1 MADVF
6 ISHSSIDKAVAD
18 KLCEELEAR
27 GLKCWI
33 APRDIAAGSEW
44 AAAISDAISETKV
57 MLLIYSHHSS
67 QSTQVPKEIN
77 LAESWGKIVIP
88 YKIDDAQLEGVF
100 AYFLAGAHWILANPA
115 EEDYRIDELYADIT
129 DKMHTSTTPVQS
141 GKIIVE
147 STVAQKKKGSKA
159 LWGLVCGIG
168 ALIVVLLVVM
178 IILLSGKAENDKED
192 DERPSKKQE
201 ELLTE
206 ETQESEITEEPEVT
220 EYPEEYVATSVED
233 FEYTIEAGEAII
245 TGYVGKEEHV
255 VIPAEIDGAPV
266 TVIGEEAFSSCIH
279 LKEIVI
285 PDSVTTIEKWA
296 FESSGLTTISI
307 PDSVTKV
314 DMEAF
319 LYCTNLK
326 EVYLSANLEILEE
339 NLFFGCTSLSTIVL
353 PKNLMIIEMGVFRET
368 VLQSIVI
375 PDSVTYI
382 GEAAFYDCTELS
394 QVTLPKN
401 MTEIAPYLFRGCTK
415 LTAVSIPKKVKIIG
429 QAAFAHSGLTEVV
442 VPDSVVFM
450 EGSVFY
456 ACTDLEYAKL
466 SVNLVY
472 LPEYTFCEC
481 IRLNDISIGQGMEVI
496 GEWAFS
502 KTNFNGLNLG
512 LFDIKEIGR
521 GAFSECANL
530 NMVLLPDTLVKIS
543 EGAFQYC
550 PNLVNITIPDSVKGC
565 AMSALYGNEEMK
577 IIYGDVC
584 YTLGEDGILSSEL
597 YGLLNATEDFEY
609 TISGD
614 GAMITKYMGKD
625 TVVVIPEMLDGVCVT
640 SIGEGAFAGQTGLE
654 FVTMFHGVRI
664 IGNNAFESCTN
675 LKMADLSSELLSI
688 GNYAFDKC
696 YNLEYVE
703 LAGTLM
709 EIGGFAF
716 GETALKYVT
725 IPSTVSVVNYAAFY
739 GCTQMLGAYLEEGIQ
754 TIGSYAFGQTAL
766 ENIMIPST
774 VAEIAPE
781 AFSGCQKISIIYNY
795 IRYSCRDGNWS
806 EQYFG
811 ENSDEYI

>member
-6 ISHSSIDKAVAD
+6 ISHSSIDKAIAD

-77 LAESWGKIVIP
+77 LAESWGKVVIP
-88 YKIDDAQLEGVF
+88 YKIDDASLAGVF
-100 AYFLAGAHWILANPA
+100 AYFLAGSHWIMANPA
-115 EEDYRIDELYADIT
+115 EGDYRVDELYADIT
-129 DKMHTSTTPVQS
+129 DKMHANNTPAQS
-141 GKIIVE
+141 GKIVVE
-147 STVAQKKKGSKA
+147 SNASEKKKGNKA

-168 ALIVVLLVVM
+168 ALIVAILVVM
-178 IILLSGKAENDKED
+178 LILLNGKAENDKEE
-192 DERPSKKQE
+192 DERTSKKQE
-201 ELLTE
+201 ELLEE
-206 ETQESEITEEPEVT
+206 ETPEPEITEEPEET
-220 EYPEEYVATSVED
+220 EEYVATPVED
-233 FEYTIEAGEAII
+233 FEYTEKDGEVVI
-245 TGYVGKEEHV
+245 TGYVGNEERV

-279 LKEIVI
+279 LKEVEI
-285 PDSVTTIEKWA
+285 PNSVTTIEKWA
-296 FESSGLTTISI
+296 FESSGLTTIAI
-307 PDSVTKV
+307 PDSVTRV

-319 LYCTNLK
+319 LYCTDLK
-326 EVYLSANLEILEE
+326 EVELSANLEILEE
-339 NLFFGCTSLSTIVL
+339 NLFFGCTSLNTIVL
-353 PKNLMIIEMGVFRET
+353 PENLLIIEMGVFRET
-368 VLQSIVI
+368 GLQSIVI

-382 GEAAFYDCTELS
+382 GEAVFYDCTELRQIS
-394 QVTLPKN
+394 LPKDI
-401 MTEIAPYLFRGCTK
+401 TEIAPYLLRGCTK
-415 LTAVSIPKKVKIIG
+415 LTSVSIPKKVKIIG
-429 QAAFAHSGLTEVV
+429 QAAFAYSGLTEIV

-456 ACTDLEYAKL
+456 GCADLGYAEL
-466 SVNLVY
+466 SVNLAY
-472 LPEYTFCEC
+472 LPEYTFCDC
-481 IRLNDISIGQGMEVI
+481 IRLSEISAGRGMEVI
-496 GEWAFS
+496 GEWAFAGTS
-502 KTNFNGLNLG
+502 FSVLNLG
-512 LFDIKEIGR
+512 IFDIKEIGR
-521 GAFSECANL
+521 GAFCGCTNL
-530 NMVLLPDTLVKIS
+530 NNVSLPDTLLKIS
-543 EGAFQYC
+543 EGAFQDC
-550 PNLVNITIPDSVKGC
+550 PNLESITIPNSVRGC
-565 AMSALYGNEEMK
+565 AVSALYGNTGME
-577 IIYGDVC
+577 IFYGDVC
-584 YTLGEDGILSSEL
+584 YTLGEDGFLSDEL

-609 TISGD
+609 TISSNGV
-614 GAMITKYMGKD
+614 MITKYTGKD
-625 TVVVIPEMLDGVCVT
+625 KEVVIPEMLDGICVT
-640 SIGEGAFAGQTGLE
+640 SIGEGAFAGQTSLE

-709 EIGGFAF
+709 EIGGLAF

-739 GCTQMLGAYLEEGIQ
+739 GCTQMLGVYLEEGVQAID
-754 TIGSYAFGQTAL
+754 SYAFSQTAL
-766 ENIMIPST
+766 ENITLPST
-774 VAEIAPE
+774 LTEIAPE
-781 AFSGCQKISIIYNY
+781 AFAGCKQISIVYNF
-795 IRYSCRDGNWS
+795 IRYNCIDGNLS
-806 EQYFG
+806 EYFFG